1 VDCFEKNNP
10 PKLKKIKQL
19 DSIPGTFFASLFNSS
34 FLLADF
40 PLLKVSGAAIL
51 IIILL
56 LCSALISG
64 SEVAFFSLSPND
76 IDNLKQEHSKTSER
90 IIKLKEMPRTL
101 LATIL
106 ISNNFINIGIVV
118 LSDFVL
124 GKIMPTE
131 VFTNWAVQIGAADYL
146 SFLDFS
152 NGDIAWLVENLIKV
166 VGVVFLLV
174 LFGEVAPK
182 VYANL
187 NNVKLAKMMSGSL
200 RGLNKFFSPASK
212 VLVNWTNYIEGKLEA
227 KAQKASLMSK
237 EDIDEAIELT
247 VRHDDN
253 AEEEVDILKS
263 ILKFGDVTV
272 KQIMRSRV
280 DVIAIEFRTG
290 FREVLKLARG
300 AGVSR
305 IPIFDD
311 DFDNI
316 TGILYT
322 KDLVGHTDAG
332 DEFEWQALIR
342 TDLLYVPESKKI
354 SDLLKEFQQQKL
366 HMAMVVDE
374 YGGSSGI
381 ATLED
386 VLEEVIGEI
395 KDEFDDLSEIDF
407 TKKNEFIYV
416 FEGKTLL
423 NDMCRVMDLDT
434 TTFDEAKGDAD
445 TIAGLMLEL
454 FGQIPKIN
462 AESSY
467 NQYRFKIVS
476 VTKRRVTQVQ
486 ITLPKKT

>member
-1 VDCFEKNNP
+1 M
-10 PKLKKIKQL
+10 
-19 DSIPGTFFASLFNSS
+19 
-34 FLLADF
+34 LADF
-40 PLLKVSGAAIL
+40 PFWEVSSAAIFV
-51 IIILL
+51 IILL

-76 IDNLKQEHSKTSER
+76 IDELKQENSKTSER

-124 GKIMPTE
+124 GKVMPTE
-131 VFTNWAVQIGAADYL
+131 VFTNWATQIGAASHL
-146 SFLDFS
+146 SFLPFFDPT
-152 NGDIAWLVENLIKV
+152 NADIAWLVENLIKV

-200 RGLNKFFSPASK
+200 SGLNRFFSPGSK
-212 VLVNWTNYIEGKLEA
+212 VLVNWTNYIEGKLES

-247 VRHDDN
+247 VRNDDN

-280 DVIAIEFRTG
+280 DVIAIEFRTA
-290 FREVLKLARG
+290 FREVLKLARQ

-322 KDLVGHTDAG
+322 KDLVGHTDEG
-332 DEFEWQALIR
+332 DDFEWQALIR

-381 ATLED
+381 VTLED

-395 KDEFDDLSEIDF
+395 KDEFDDLSEIEF
-407 TKKNEFIYV
+407 TKKNEYTYV

-423 NDMCRVMDLDT
+423 NDMCRVMDLET

-454 FGQIPKIN
+454 FGLIPKIN

-476 VTKRRVTQVQ
+476 VNKRRIKQVQ
-486 ITLPKKT
+486 ITLPK

>member
-1 VDCFEKNNP
+1 M
-10 PKLKKIKQL
+10 
-19 DSIPGTFFASLFNSS
+19 DSITGTFFTFFFNSS

-40 PLLKVSGAAIL
+40 PFWGISGAAIFV
-51 IIILL
+51 IILL
-56 LCSALISG
+56 LGSALVSG

-76 IDNLKQEHSKTSER
+76 IDDLKQENSKTSNR

-118 LSDFVL
+118 LSDFGLKKV
-124 GKIMPTE
+124 IPSE
-131 VFTNWAVQIGAADYL
+131 VFTSWAIQIGAAEYL
-146 SFLDFS
+146 SFLPFIDPS
-152 NGDIAWLVENLIKV
+152 NTEIAWLVENLIKV

-200 RGLNKFFSPASK
+200 NVLNRFFSPGSK
-212 VLVNWTNYIEGKLEA
+212 ILVNWTNYIEGKLES

-247 VRHDDN
+247 VRNDDN

-280 DVIAIEFRTG
+280 DVVAIEFRTA
-290 FREVLKLARG
+290 FREVLKVARR

-316 TGILYT
+316 TGILYI
-322 KDLVGHTDAG
+322 KDLVGHTDEG
-332 DEFEWQALIR
+332 DDFEWQALIR

-407 TKKNEFIYV
+407 TKKSEYV
-416 FEGKTLL
+416 YIFEGKTLL
-423 NDMCRVMDLDT
+423 NDMCRVMDLET

-467 NQYRFKIVS
+467 NQYQFKIVS
-476 VTKRRVTQVQ
+476 VNKRRVKQVQ
-486 ITLPKKT
+486 IILPKKM

>member
-1 VDCFEKNNP
+1 M
-10 PKLKKIKQL
+10 
-19 DSIPGTFFASLFNSS
+19 
-34 FLLADF
+34 
-40 PLLKVSGAAIL
+40 
-51 IIILL
+51 
-56 LCSALISG
+56 CSALISG

-76 IDNLKQEHSKTSER
+76 IDDLKQDNSKTSQR

-124 GKIMPTE
+124 GKVMPTE

-146 SFLDFS
+146 SFLPYFDLTNF
-152 NGDIAWLVENLIKV
+152 DIAWIVENLIKV

-200 RGLNKFFSPASK
+200 NVLNRFFSPGSK
-212 VLVNWTNYIEGKLEA
+212 VLVNWTNAIESRLES
-227 KAQKASLMSK
+227 KAQQASLMSK

-247 VRHDDN
+247 VRNDDN

-272 KQIMRSRV
+272 KQIMCSRV

-290 FREVLKLARG
+290 FRDVLKLARRVS
-300 AGVSR
+300 VSR

-316 TGILYT
+316 TGILYI
-322 KDLVGHTDAG
+322 KDLIGHVDDG
-332 DEFEWQALIR
+332 DDFEWQALIR

-381 ATLED
+381 VTLED

-395 KDEFDDLSEIDF
+395 KDEFDDLSEIEF
-407 TKKNEFIYV
+407 TKKDEYTYV

-423 NDMCRVMDLDT
+423 NDMCRVMDLET

-462 AESSY
+462 AESFY

-476 VTKRRVTQVQ
+476 VNKRRIKQVQ
-486 ITLPKKT
+486 IILPIKT

>member
-1 VDCFEKNNP
+1 M
-10 PKLKKIKQL
+10 
-19 DSIPGTFFASLFNSS
+19 DSIPGTFFSSLLNSS

-40 PLLKVSGAAIL
+40 PFWEVSGAAIFV
-51 IIILL
+51 IILL

-76 IDNLKQEHSKTSER
+76 IDELKQENSKTSER

-124 GKIMPTE
+124 GKIMPSE
-131 VFTNWAVQIGAADYL
+131 IFTNWAIQIGAANYL
-146 SFLDFS
+146 SFIPLIDLT
-152 NGDIAWLVENLIKV
+152 NGDIALIVENLIKV

-200 RGLNKFFSPASK
+200 SGLNKFFSPASK
-212 VLVNWTNYIEGKLEA
+212 VLVNWTNYIEGKLES

-247 VRHDDN
+247 VRNDDN

-290 FREVLKLARG
+290 FREVLKLARR

-322 KDLVGHTDAG
+322 KDLVGYTDEG
-332 DEFEWQALIR
+332 DDFEWQALIR

-381 ATLED
+381 VTLED

-407 TKKNEFIYV
+407 TKKNEYTYV

-423 NDMCRVMDLDT
+423 NDMCRVMDLET

-476 VTKRRVTQVQ
+476 VNKRRVKQVQ
-486 ITLPKKT
+486 IILPKKT

>member
-1 VDCFEKNNP
+1 MT
-10 PKLKKIKQL
+10 L
-19 DSIPGTFFASLFNSS
+19 DSILGTLFTPFFNSS
-34 FLLADF
+34 FLLAI
-40 PLLKVSGAAIL
+40 PIWEVSGAAIF

-56 LCSALISG
+56 MCSALISG

-76 IDNLKQEHSKTSER
+76 IDDLKQDNDKASQR

-131 VFTNWAVQIGAADYL
+131 IFTSWATQIGAADYL
-146 SFLDFS
+146 LFLPYFDP
-152 NGDIAWLVENLIKV
+152 NNADVAWFVENLIKV

-200 RGLNKFFSPASK
+200 NGLNRIFSPASK
-212 VLVNWTNYIEGKLEA
+212 ILVNWTNTIETRLES
-227 KAQKASLMSK
+227 KAQQASLMSK

-247 VRHDDN
+247 VRNDDN

-272 KQIMRSRV
+272 KQIMCSRV

-290 FREVLKLARG
+290 FREVLKLARRVS
-300 AGVSR
+300 VSR

-316 TGILYT
+316 TGILYI
-322 KDLVGHTDAG
+322 KDLIGHLDGG
-332 DEFEWQALIR
+332 DDFEWQALIR

-381 ATLED
+381 VTLED

-395 KDEFDDLSEIDF
+395 KDEFDDLSEIEF
-407 TKKNEFIYV
+407 TKKDEYTYI

-423 NDMCRVMDLDT
+423 NDMCRVMDLET
-434 TTFDEAKGDAD
+434 TTFDESKGDAD
-445 TIAGLMLEL
+445 TIAGLMLEF

-462 AESSY
+462 ADASY
-467 NQYRFKIVS
+467 NRYRFKIVS
-476 VTKRRVTQVQ
+476 VNKRRIKQVQ
-486 ITLPKKT
+486 ITLPQ

>member
-1 VDCFEKNNP
+1 
-10 PKLKKIKQL
+10 L
-19 DSIPGTFFASLFNSS
+19 DSIPGTFLNSFLNS
-34 FLLADF
+34 TFLLADI
-40 PLLKVSGAAIL
+40 PIWEVSAAAVFV
-51 IIILL
+51 IILL
-56 LCSALISG
+56 MCSALISG

-76 IDNLKQEHSKTSER
+76 IDELRQENSKTSQR

-124 GKIMPTE
+124 GKIMPSE
-131 VFTNWAVQIGAADYL
+131 IFISWATQIGAADYL
-146 SFLDFS
+146 AFLPFDTT
-152 NGDIAWLVENLIKV
+152 NADIAWLVEKLITL

-200 RGLNKFFSPASK
+200 NVLNRFFSPASK
-212 VLVNWTNYIEGKLEA
+212 ILVSWTNSIESKLETR
-227 KAQKASLMSK
+227 AQQASLMSK

-247 VRHDDN
+247 VRNDDN

-272 KQIMRSRV
+272 KQIMCSRV

-290 FREVLKLARG
+290 FREVLKLARR
-300 AGVSR
+300 ASVSR
-305 IPIFDD
+305 IPVFDD

-316 TGILYT
+316 TGILYI
-322 KDLVGHTDAG
+322 KDLIGHADDG
-332 DEFEWQALIR
+332 DDFEWQALIR

-374 YGGSSGI
+374 YGGSSGLV
-381 ATLED
+381 TLED

-395 KDEFDDLSEIDF
+395 KDEFDDLSEIDY
-407 TKKNEFIYV
+407 TKKDNYNYI

-423 NDMCRVMDLDT
+423 NDMCRVMDLET

-476 VTKRRVTQVQ
+476 VNKRRIKQVQ
-486 ITLPKKT
+486 ITLPQV

>member
-1 VDCFEKNNP
+1 M
-10 PKLKKIKQL
+10 
-19 DSIPGTFFASLFNSS
+19 
-34 FLLADF
+34 LADF
-40 PLLKVSGAAIL
+40 PFWEVSGAAIFV
-51 IIILL
+51 IILL
-56 LCSALISG
+56 MLSALISG

-76 IDNLKQEHSKTSER
+76 IDDLKQDNSKTSQR

-124 GKIMPTE
+124 GKVMPTE
-131 VFTNWAVQIGAADYL
+131 VFTNWAVQIGVVDYL
-146 SFLDFS
+146 SFLPYFDPT
-152 NGDIAWLVENLIKV
+152 NADIAWLVENLIKV

-187 NNVKLAKMMSGSL
+187 NNVKLAKMMSSSL
-200 RGLNKFFSPASK
+200 NVLNRFFSPGSK
-212 VLVNWTNYIEGKLEA
+212 VLVNWTNAIESRLEA
-227 KAQKASLMSK
+227 KAQQASLMSK

-247 VRHDDN
+247 VRNDDN

-272 KQIMRSRV
+272 KQIMCSRV

-290 FREVLKLARG
+290 FRDVLKLARRVS
-300 AGVSR
+300 VSR

-316 TGILYT
+316 TGILYI
-322 KDLVGHTDAG
+322 KDLIGHVDEG
-332 DEFEWQALIR
+332 DDFEWQALIR

-381 ATLED
+381 VTLED

-395 KDEFDDLSEIDF
+395 KDEFDDLSEIEF
-407 TKKNEFIYV
+407 TKKDEHTYV

-423 NDMCRVMDLDT
+423 NDMCRVMDLET
-434 TTFDEAKGDAD
+434 TTFDKAKGDAD

-454 FGQIPKIN
+454 CGQIPKLN

-476 VTKRRVTQVQ
+476 VNKRRVKQVQ
-486 ITLPKKT
+486 IILPIKT

>member
-1 VDCFEKNNP
+1 M
-10 PKLKKIKQL
+10 
-19 DSIPGTFFASLFNSS
+19 DSILGTFFSSFFNSS

-40 PLLKVSGAAIL
+40 PFWEVSGAAIF

-76 IDNLKQEHSKTSER
+76 IDDLKQENSKTSER

-131 VFTNWAVQIGAADYL
+131 MFTNWAVQIGVADSL
-146 SFLDFS
+146 SFIPFVDLS
-152 NGDIAWLVENLIKV
+152 NGDIAWIVENLIKV

-187 NNVKLAKMMSGSL
+187 NNIKLAKMMSGSL
-200 RGLNKFFSPASK
+200 KVLNKFFSPASK
-212 VLVNWTNYIEGKLEA
+212 VLVNWTNYIENKLES
-227 KAQKASLMSK
+227 KAQKASMMSK

-290 FREVLKLARG
+290 FREVLKLARR

-322 KDLVGHTDAG
+322 KDLVGHTDEG
-332 DEFEWQALIR
+332 DNFEWQALIR

-407 TKKNEFIYV
+407 TKKNEYIYV

-423 NDMCRVMDLDT
+423 NDMCRVMDLET

-476 VTKRRVTQVQ
+476 VTKRRVKQVQ

>member
-1 VDCFEKNNP
+1 M
-10 PKLKKIKQL
+10 
-19 DSIPGTFFASLFNSS
+19 
-34 FLLADF
+34 
-40 PLLKVSGAAIL
+40 
-51 IIILL
+51 
-56 LCSALISG
+56 CSALISG

-76 IDNLKQEHSKTSER
+76 IDNLKQDNSKTSQR
-90 IIKLKEMPRTL
+90 ILKLKEMPRTL

-124 GKIMPTE
+124 RKVMPTE
-131 VFTNWAVQIGAADYL
+131 IFTDWAVQIGAVDLL
-146 SFLDFS
+146 SFLPYFDLT
-152 NGDIAWLVENLIKV
+152 NVDIAWIVEKLIKV

-200 RGLNKFFSPASK
+200 NVLNRFFTPWSK
-212 VLVNWTNYIEGKLEA
+212 ILVNWTNLIERKLEA
-227 KAQKASLMSK
+227 KAQQASLMSK

-247 VRHDDN
+247 VRNDDN

-272 KQIMRSRV
+272 KQIMCSRV

-290 FREVLKLARG
+290 FREVLKLARR
-300 AGVSR
+300 VSFSR

-316 TGILYT
+316 TGILYV
-322 KDLVGHTDAG
+322 KDLIGHVDDG
-332 DEFEWQALIR
+332 DDFEWQALIR

-381 ATLED
+381 VTLED

-395 KDEFDDLSEIDF
+395 KDEFDDLSEIEF
-407 TKKNEFIYV
+407 TKKDEHTYI

-423 NDMCRVMDLDT
+423 NDMCRVMDLET

-445 TIAGLMLEL
+445 TIAGLILEL

-476 VTKRRVTQVQ
+476 VNKRRVKQVQ
-486 ITLPKKT
+486 IILPQ

>member
-1 VDCFEKNNP
+1 MF
-10 PKLKKIKQL
+10 
-19 DSIPGTFFASLFNSS
+19 
-34 FLLADF
+34 
-40 PLLKVSGAAIL
+40 
-51 IIILL
+51 
-56 LCSALISG
+56 SALISG

-76 IDNLKQEHSKTSER
+76 IDDLRQDNSKTSQR

-124 GKIMPTE
+124 GKVMPTE
-131 VFTNWAVQIGAADYL
+131 IFTNWAVQIGAADHL
-146 SFLDFS
+146 SFIPYFDFT
-152 NGDIAWLVENLIKV
+152 NANIAWGVENLVKV

-200 RGLNKFFSPASK
+200 NVLNKFFSPGSK
-212 VLVNWTNYIEGKLEA
+212 VLVNWTNAIESRLES
-227 KAQKASLMSK
+227 KAQQASLMSK

-247 VRHDDN
+247 VRNDDN

-272 KQIMRSRV
+272 KQIMCSRV

-290 FREVLKLARG
+290 FREVLKLAQR
-300 AGVSR
+300 ASVSR
-305 IPIFDD
+305 IPVFDD

-316 TGILYT
+316 TGILYI
-322 KDLVGHTDAG
+322 KDLIGHADEG
-332 DEFEWQALIR
+332 DDFEWQALIR

-374 YGGSSGI
+374 YGGSSGLV
-381 ATLED
+381 TLED

-395 KDEFDDLSEIDF
+395 KDEFDDLSEIEF
-407 TKKNEFIYV
+407 TKKDNHTYV
-416 FEGKTLL
+416 FEGKT
-423 NDMCRVMDLDT
+423 
-434 TTFDEAKGDAD
+434 
-445 TIAGLMLEL
+445 
-454 FGQIPKIN
+454 
-462 AESSY
+462 
-467 NQYRFKIVS
+467 
-476 VTKRRVTQVQ
+476 
-486 ITLPKKT
+486 

>member
-1 VDCFEKNNP
+1 M
-10 PKLKKIKQL
+10 
-19 DSIPGTFFASLFNSS
+19 
-34 FLLADF
+34 
-40 PLLKVSGAAIL
+40 
-51 IIILL
+51 
-56 LCSALISG
+56 CSALISG

-76 IDNLKQEHSKTSER
+76 IGDLKQDNSKTSQR

-124 GKIMPTE
+124 GKVIPSE
-131 VFTNWAVQIGAADYL
+131 IFTNWAIQIGAADHL
-146 SFLDFS
+146 SFLSYFDLT
-152 NGDIAWLVENLIKV
+152 NADIAWLVENLIKV

-200 RGLNKFFSPASK
+200 NGLNRFFSPGSK
-212 VLVNWTNYIEGKLEA
+212 VLVNWTNFIERKLES
-227 KAQKASLMSK
+227 KAQKASMMSK

-247 VRHDDN
+247 VRNDDN

-290 FREVLKLARG
+290 FRDVLKLARRVS
-300 AGVSR
+300 VSR
-305 IPIFDD
+305 IPVFDD

-316 TGILYT
+316 TGILYI
-322 KDLVGHTDAG
+322 KDLIGHVDDG

-381 ATLED
+381 VTLED

-395 KDEFDDLSEIDF
+395 KDEFDDLSEIEF
-407 TKKNEFIYV
+407 TKKDEHTYI

-423 NDMCRVMDLDT
+423 NDMCRVMDLET

-462 AESSY
+462 TESSY
-467 NQYRFKIVS
+467 NQYRFKVVS
-476 VTKRRVTQVQ
+476 VNKRRVKQVQ
-486 ITLPKKT
+486 VTLPNKI

>member
-1 VDCFEKNNP
+1 M
-10 PKLKKIKQL
+10 
-19 DSIPGTFFASLFNSS
+19 
-34 FLLADF
+34 
-40 PLLKVSGAAIL
+40 
-51 IIILL
+51 
-56 LCSALISG
+56 CSALISG

-76 IDNLKQEHSKTSER
+76 IDDLKQDNSKTSQR

-124 GKIMPTE
+124 GKVMPTE
-131 VFTNWAVQIGAADYL
+131 VFTNWAVQIGAADNL
-146 SFLDFS
+146 SFIPYFDLT
-152 NGDIAWLVENLIKV
+152 NINIAWGVENLVKV

-200 RGLNKFFSPASK
+200 SALNRFFSPCSK
-212 VLVNWTNYIEGKLEA
+212 VLVNWTNYIENKLES
-227 KAQKASLMSK
+227 KAQKASMMSK

-247 VRHDDN
+247 VRNDDN

-272 KQIMRSRV
+272 KQIMCSRV

-290 FREVLKLARG
+290 FRDVLKLARRVS
-300 AGVSR
+300 VSR

-316 TGILYT
+316 TGILYI
-322 KDLVGHTDAG
+322 KDLIGHVDEG
-332 DEFEWQALIR
+332 DDFEWQALIR

-374 YGGSSGI
+374 YGGSSGLV
-381 ATLED
+381 TLED

-395 KDEFDDLSEIDF
+395 KDEFDDLSEIEF
-407 TKKNEFIYV
+407 TKKDDHTYI

-423 NDMCRVMDLDT
+423 NDMCRVMDLET

-454 FGQIPKIN
+454 FGQIPKLN
-462 AESSY
+462 ADSSY

-476 VTKRRVTQVQ
+476 VNKRRVKQVQ
-486 ITLPKKT
+486 ITLPIKIKT

>member
-1 VDCFEKNNP
+1 MT
-10 PKLKKIKQL
+10 L
-19 DSIPGTFFASLFNSS
+19 DSILGTFFTSYFNSS

-40 PLLKVSGAAIL
+40 PFWEVSSAAIF

-64 SEVAFFSLSPND
+64 SEVAFFSLSPTD
-76 IDNLKQEHSKTSER
+76 IDNLKQENNKTSER

-124 GKIMPTE
+124 GKIMPPE
-131 VFTNWAVQIGAADYL
+131 MFTNWATQIGVADYL
-146 SFLDFS
+146 SFIPLIDLT
-152 NGDIAWLVENLIKV
+152 NGDIAWLVENLITV

-212 VLVNWTNYIEGKLEA
+212 VLVNWTNYIEGKLES

-247 VRHDDN
+247 VRNDAN

-290 FREVLKLARG
+290 FREVLKLARR

-332 DEFEWQALIR
+332 DDFEWQALIR

-381 ATLED
+381 VTLED

-407 TKKNEFIYV
+407 TKKSEYIYI

-423 NDMCRVMDLDT
+423 NDMCRVMDLET

-476 VTKRRVTQVQ
+476 VNKRRVQQVQ
-486 ITLPKKT
+486 IILPK

>member
-1 VDCFEKNNP
+1 
-10 PKLKKIKQL
+10 
-19 DSIPGTFFASLFNSS
+19 
-34 FLLADF
+34 LLADF
-40 PLLKVSGAAIL
+40 PFWGISGAAIFV
-51 IIILL
+51 IILL
-56 LCSALISG
+56 LGSALVSG

-76 IDNLKQEHSKTSER
+76 IDDLKQENSKTSNR

-124 GKIMPTE
+124 KKVIPSE
-131 VFTNWAVQIGAADYL
+131 VFTSWAIQIGAAEYL
-146 SFLDFS
+146 SFLPFIDPS
-152 NGDIAWLVENLIKV
+152 NTEIAWLVENLIKV

-200 RGLNKFFSPASK
+200 NVLNRFFSPGSK
-212 VLVNWTNYIEGKLEA
+212 ILVNWTNYIEGKLES

-247 VRHDDN
+247 VRNDDN

-272 KQIMRSRV
+272 KQIMSSRV
-280 DVIAIEFRTG
+280 DVVAIEFRTA
-290 FREVLKLARG
+290 FREVLKVARR

-316 TGILYT
+316 TGILYI
-322 KDLVGHTDAG
+322 KDLVGHTDEG
-332 DEFEWQALIR
+332 DDFEWQALIR

-407 TKKNEFIYV
+407 TKKSEYVYV

-423 NDMCRVMDLDT
+423 NDMCRVMDLET

-467 NQYRFKIVS
+467 NQYQFKIVS
-476 VTKRRVTQVQ
+476 VNKRRVKQVQ
-486 ITLPKKT
+486 IILPKKM

>member
-1 VDCFEKNNP
+1 M
-10 PKLKKIKQL
+10 
-19 DSIPGTFFASLFNSS
+19 DSIPGTFFSSFFNSS
-34 FLLADF
+34 FLLADIPF
-40 PLLKVSGAAIL
+40 WEVSAAAIFV
-51 IIILL
+51 IILL
-56 LCSALISG
+56 MFSALISG

-76 IDNLKQEHSKTSER
+76 IDDLRQDNSKTSQR

-124 GKIMPTE
+124 GKVMPTE
-131 VFTNWAVQIGAADYL
+131 IFTNWAVQIGAADHL
-146 SFLDFS
+146 SFIPYFDFT
-152 NGDIAWLVENLIKV
+152 NANIAWGVENLVKV

-200 RGLNKFFSPASK
+200 NVLNKFFSPGSK
-212 VLVNWTNYIEGKLEA
+212 VLVNWTNAIESRLES
-227 KAQKASLMSK
+227 KAQQASLMSK

-247 VRHDDN
+247 VRNDDN

-272 KQIMRSRV
+272 KQIMCSRV

-290 FREVLKLARG
+290 FREVLKLAQR
-300 AGVSR
+300 ASVSR
-305 IPIFDD
+305 IPVFDD

-316 TGILYT
+316 TGILYI
-322 KDLVGHTDAG
+322 KDLIGHADEG
-332 DEFEWQALIR
+332 DDFEWQALIR

-374 YGGSSGI
+374 YGGSSGLV
-381 ATLED
+381 TLED

-395 KDEFDDLSEIDF
+395 KDEFDDLSEIEF
-407 TKKNEFIYV
+407 TKKDNHTYV

-423 NDMCRVMDLDT
+423 NDMCRVMDLET

-454 FGQIPKIN
+454 FGQIPKLN
-462 AESSY
+462 AESSH

-476 VTKRRVTQVQ
+476 VNKRRVKQVQ
-486 ITLPKKT
+486 ITLPIKT